1 MRAWSCGSSCA
12 GRACRAQTDRSDPAL
27 MGLVSCSGLELKTL
41 LQGARLQLLARLQLQ
56 HGPPIAHP
64 VHVHHAAGKH
74 SL

>member
-1 MRAWSCGSSCA
+1 MWELMRWASLQGA
-12 GRACRAQTDRSDPAL
+12 DRQIRPRFDGVGQL
-27 MGLVSCSGLELKTL
+27 LRLKMKTL